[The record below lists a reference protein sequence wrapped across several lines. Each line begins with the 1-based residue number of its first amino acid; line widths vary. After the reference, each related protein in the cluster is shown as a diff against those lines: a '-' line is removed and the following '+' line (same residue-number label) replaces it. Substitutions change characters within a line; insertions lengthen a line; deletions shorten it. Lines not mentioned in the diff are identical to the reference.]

1 MSERA
6 SPQAEAGDPLVR
18 ALEVSYRYLN
28 PRERTEAEVR
38 RHLSSRGFE
47 PAAIDAAL
55 AVICDQGYLDDTRF
69 ARMFA
74 EDKREL
80 EQWGSERIE
89 QALIARGIDRELAAA
104 AANDQPPEAEASR
117 ARELLERR
125 FGSPPIYARD
135 RERALGV
142 LLRKGFDSELAL
154 EAVTAYAR
162 EAR

>member
-1 MSERA
+1 VSARGTEPRGRREPDVGRRLATGMSERA
-6 SPQAEAGDPLVR
+6 SPEADAGDPLIR

-80 EQWGSERIE
+80 E
-89 QALIARGIDRELAAA
+89 
-104 AANDQPPEAEASR
+104 ASR

-125 FGSPPIYARD
+125 FRSPPIVARD

-154 EAVTAYAR
+154 KAITAYTR